1 MIRALLVLMACL
13 LISCGGGGSEPA
25 QIRVAFYG
33 DSVTSGDGLSP
44 RPVPEIAAMA
54 GVVGI
59 DHSRGGDWACNWRTV
74 LDDDADV
81 IVLRFAAAD
90 AVAHGMGGI
99 DDFEACLVV
108 LAGSTR
114 KPVILTGTVWTAQP
128 DGLSPAT
135 YEALSQAVTA
145 YDARV
150 RAVARTLRVPFV
162 DIRSLPFAGR
172 QDLRDDVHPSQAYS
186 ERISRLVAD
195 AITAILATP
204 RK

>member
-13 LISCGGGGSEPA
+13 LISCGGGGGEPA

-44 RPVPEIAAMA
+44 RPVAEIAALA

-59 DHSRGGDWACNWRTV
+59 DHSRGGDWACNWTAV
-74 LDDDADV
+74 LDDADV
-81 IVLRFAAAD
+81 VVLRFAAAD
-90 AVAHGMGGI
+90 AVVHGMAGI
-99 DDFEACLVV
+99 DDFEACLVA
-108 LAGSTR
+108 LARSTS

-128 DGLSPAT
+128 EGLSPAT
-135 YEALSQAVTA
+135 YEALSQAITA

-150 RAVARTLRVPFV
+150 RAVAQTLRVPFV

-172 QDLRDDVHPSQAYS
+172 EDLRDDVHPLQMYS
-186 ERISRLVAD
+186 GRISRLVAD
-195 AITAILATP
+195 SITSILDTP